1 MVYYVK
7 DVVVKL
13 KIATIELPN
22 RYFTN
27 FDARVD
33 SDFISYT
40 LEVYVVKVQLL
51 WLVTAFSREDKS
63 SN

>member
-1 MVYYVK
+1 VVYYVK

-13 KIATIELPN
+13 KSATLDAAH

-27 FDARVD
+27 FVSRVD
-33 SDFISYT
+33 SDFISYA

>member
-27 FDARVD
+27 FDVRVD
-33 SDFISYT
+33 SDFISYA

>member
-40 LEVYVVKVQLL
+40 LEVYVVKVQFL

>member
-13 KIATIELPN
+13 KSATLDVIH
-22 RYFTN
+22 RYFTK
-27 FDARVD
+27 FVVRVD
-33 SDFISYT
+33 SDFISYA
-40 LEVYVVKVQLL
+40 LEVYVVTVQLL

>member
-1 MVYYVK
+1 VVYYVK

-13 KIATIELPN
+13 KSATLDAAH

-27 FDARVD
+27 FVSRVD
-33 SDFISYT
+33 RDFISYA